1 MSCSESSAEAFE
13 PLAGSATQARRWLLV
28 EVREAWGR
36 DVVPDSSLPA
46 AVKGRLVEWAAKRGG
61 DGRVLFI
68 RKPERRDVPTTAVF
82 VAEVSE
88 HSGMFARLEL
98 ADIAEL
104 AEADLRPGSQREPVT
119 VPTLLVCTH
128 GRRDACCARLGVPL
142 YDALRRFVEP
152 DALWQCS
159 HLGGHRFAGNVLALP
174 HGVMLGRVRP
184 VDAPRIAAELAANT
198 ISLAHYRGRVV
209 HEPAVQAAELAIR
222 ERLAVAHLTA
232 LRYVGPTSDGLRHGF
247 VTPIGEVQLGV
258 DEVEGPLVPPSCGAG
273 PEPTTAFVP
282 RWENAVFRDS

>member
-13 PLAGSATQARRWLLV
+13 ALSGSATQARRWLLV
-28 EVREAWGR
+28 EVREAWGS
-36 DVVPDSSLPA
+36 DVVPESLLPA
-46 AVKGRLVEWAAKRGG
+46 AVKEHLVEWAAERGG

-68 RKPERRDVPTTAVF
+68 RKPERRVVPTTAVF
-82 VAEVSE
+82 VAEVFE
-88 HSGMFARLEL
+88 HGGMFARLEL
-98 ADIAEL
+98 DAIDDL
-104 AEADLRPGSQREPVT
+104 VDADLQPGRAREPVT

-159 HLGGHRFAGNVLALP
+159 HLGGHRFAGNLLALP

-184 VDAPRIAAELAANT
+184 VDAPRVAAELAANT
-198 ISLAHYRGRVV
+198 IPLAHYRGRVV
-209 HEPAVQAAELAIR
+209 HDPAVQAAELAIR

-232 LRYVGPTSDGLRHGF
+232 LRYVGPTSDGSRHRF
-247 VTPIGEVQLGV
+247 MTQIGEVQLGV
-258 DEVEGPLVPPSCGAG
+258 DEVGGPLVPPSCDAE

-282 RWENAVFRDS
+282 RWENAVFPTS